1 METHAKKLI
10 FIELNEVN
18 LDFVKKYSLKFNFKF
33 FNKFFFDRLKKTYS
47 EKEYNLLEPWIQWVS
62 IHTGKTA
69 EEHKVFRLGDIKNF
83 YHEQIFENIE
93 KRSKS
98 VGVICAM
105 NAKNNLINPHYF
117 ISDPWTNTNSEPG
130 KWNKFVANNLSRMI
144 NFNSHNKIPIKVYI
158 NILIILLISFRLI
171 NLKTYFK
178 FIIKSVT
185 KKWFKA
191 LVLDLLLHDIHV
203 KQLKKKNTDFTS
215 IFFNAGAHIQ
225 HHYFTNSIY
234 CDNKKLKNPAW
245 YINKTEDPIKDM
257 ILFYDD
263 ILYEYT
269 KIKNYE
275 VILATGL
282 SQKPYDRVK
291 YYYRLKNHS
300 NFLKIL
306 KINFLRVEPRMTR
319 DFLISFSNKKDL
331 DFAAQRLEEIN
342 LLNKEQIF
350 KFDKRIDS
358 IFVSLVISQEING
371 NYNLFIENNFSIPL
385 KNYVVFVAL
394 KNGMHDDV
402 GYFFSTWKTNVLH
415 VKDIYFE
422 IQNFFAK

>member
-1 METHAKKLI
+1 MKNHGKKLI
-10 FIELNEVN
+10 FIQLNEVN
-18 LDFVKKYSLKFNFKF
+18 LDFVKKYGSKFNFKF
-33 FNKFFFDRLKKTYS
+33 FNNSFFERLKKTYS
-47 EKEYNLLEPWIQWVS
+47 EKEYHLLEPWIQWVS

-69 EEHKVFRLGDIKNF
+69 EEHKVFRLGDIKNL
-83 YHEQIFENIE
+83 YQEQIFENIE
-93 KRSKS
+93 KKNKS

-130 KWNKFVANNLSRMI
+130 KWNKFVANNLSLII
-144 NFNSHNKIPIKVYI
+144 NFNSHKKIPIKVYI
-158 NILIILLISFRLI
+158 NILIILLISFRLT

-178 FIIKSVT
+178 FIIKSFS

-191 LVLDLLLHDIHV
+191 LVLDLLLHDIHI
-203 KQLKKKNTDFTS
+203 KKLKKKNTDFST

-234 CDNKKLKNPAW
+234 CDDKKIQNPEW

-257 ILFYDD
+257 ILFYDN
-263 ILYEYT
+263 ILYEYA
-269 KIKNYE
+269 KIKNYQI
-275 VILATGL
+275 ILATGL

-291 YYYRLKNHS
+291 YYYRFKNHS

-331 DFAAQRLEEIN
+331 DFATERLDEIN
-342 LLNKEQIF
+342 LLNKAQIF
-350 KFDKRIDS
+350 KFEKREVS
-358 IFVSLVISQEING
+358 IFVSLVISEEIND
-371 NYNLFIENNFSIPL
+371 NYNLFIENNFSILL

-394 KNGMHDDV
+394 KNGMHNDV
-402 GYFFSTWKTNVLH
+402 GYFFSTWETNVLH
-415 VKDIYFE
+415 VKDIYYE
-422 IQNFFAK
+422 IQNYFEE

>member
-1 METHAKKLI
+1 MKNHSKKLI

-18 LDFVKKYSLKFNFKF
+18 LDFVKKYGSKFNFKF
-33 FNKFFFDRLKKTYS
+33 FNNSFFERLKKTYS
-47 EKEYNLLEPWIQWVS
+47 EKEYHLLEPWIQWVS

-83 YHEQIFENIE
+83 YQEQIFENIE
-93 KRSKS
+93 KKNKS

-117 ISDPWTNTNSEPG
+117 ISDPWTNTKSEPG
-130 KWNKFVANNLSRMI
+130 KWNKFVANNLSLMI
-144 NFNSHNKIPIKVYI
+144 NFNSHKKIPIKVYI
-158 NILIILLISFRLI
+158 NILIILLISFRLT
-171 NLKTYFK
+171 NLKTYFE
-178 FIIKSVT
+178 FIIKSFS

-191 LVLDLLLHDIHV
+191 LVLDLLLHDIHI
-203 KQLKKKNTDFTS
+203 KKLKKKNTDFST

-234 CDNKKLKNPAW
+234 CDDKKIQNPEW
-245 YINKTEDPIKDM
+245 YINQIEDPIKDM
-257 ILFYDD
+257 IMFYDN

-269 KIKNYE
+269 KIKNYQI
-275 VILATGL
+275 ILATGL

-291 YYYRLKNHS
+291 YYYRFKNHS

-319 DFLISFSNKKDL
+319 DFLISFCTKKDL
-331 DFAAQRLEEIN
+331 DFASQRLDEIN
-342 LLNKEQIF
+342 LLNKKQIF
-350 KFDKRIDS
+350 KSEKREDS
-358 IFVSLVISQEING
+358 IFVSLVISEEIND

-394 KNGMHDDV
+394 KNGMHNDI
-402 GYFFSTWKTNVLH
+402 GYFFSTWETNVLH
-415 VKDIYFE
+415 VKDIYNE
-422 IQNFFAK
+422 IQNYFAK